1 MVDLKRLV
9 ISIIGDL
16 DYDGHVRH
24 VNLGEKDASVA
35 VSTIKCTN

>member
-16 DYDGHVRH
+16 DYDGHVSH
-24 VNLGEKDASVA
+24 VDLSEKDVSVIT
-35 VSTIKCTN
+35 VVPHGN